1 MQIDGYS
8 LDAQKTKMKAFCDY
22 NEYEIAGEYEDAGKS
37 GKSIEGRVSFNQMME
52 DIKSGKDGVSYV
64 LVFKLSRFG
73 RNAADVLATLQVMQ
87 DFGVNL
93 ICVEDGIDSSK
104 DAGKLMISV
113 LSGVAEIERENIR
126 VQTMEG
132 RMQKARE
139 GKWNGGFAPYGYA
152 LIDGKLV
159 VNEEEAV
166 AIRTIFDQYVNT
178 DLGANGIAKYLEN
191 HGIHKIAR
199 QNGKNP
205 LFDAALIRRI
215 IQNPVYSGKIS
226 YGRRRTEKVHGTRN
240 EYRQVKKDDYLLVD
254 GLHEALVSEEVWEQA
269 QVKVAAQAKKYEKV
283 NRDKREKIHLLS
295 GILKCPVCGAGMYG
309 NKSIKKRK
317 DGSNYKD
324 FYYYGCKHRN
334 MTRGHKCDYKKQ
346 VHEEM
351 LDASVAEVISK
362 LVSNPKFSD
371 LIRNKINM
379 EVDTSA
385 LDQEIENYKIQLRK
399 LYHNKDTILSDM
411 DSLDYEDKHYQR
423 RKTDLENHLYKTY
436 DKIDDAEELLV
447 SAKAKKRS
455 LLADKITGDNIYKA
469 LVFFDKLYA
478 QMNEGYVAKDYYLEF
493 SEDLGKPIKIEEDT
507 TVESDTFEGLADGIR
522 EIERL
527 QDKLIQREK
536 QLAVLEDKIKR
547 ENQDYED
554 KYNNEN
560 VAKLRAFDER
570 DTAKKELQ
578 EILKDYYVDIKSI
591 LSKVHYHEYQY
602 MDKVGKKDL
611 ILMIEKEYELGRL
624 LGKTSKEVSLE
635 LGCYL
640 IGIYDYFQE
649 YSKSF
654 DVMLVMAELSDYWVD
669 LETATL
675 NWANKEHILY
685 KLYNEI
691 ERALVNYR
699 VKNERRKNF
708 EGYLQTIK
716 KIRVY

>member
-1 MQIDGYS
+1 MFRQWKEGCR
-8 LDAQKTKMKAFCDY
+8 KP
-22 NEYEIAGEYEDAGKS
+22 GK
-37 GKSIEGRVSFNQMME
+37 V
-52 DIKSGKDGVSYV
+52 
-64 LVFKLSRFG
+64 
-73 RNAADVLATLQVMQ
+73 
-87 DFGVNL
+87 
-93 ICVEDGIDSSK
+93 
-104 DAGKLMISV
+104 
-113 LSGVAEIERENIR
+113 
-126 VQTMEG
+126 
-132 RMQKARE
+132 
-139 GKWNGGFAPYGYA
+139 
-152 LIDGKLV
+152 
-159 VNEEEAV
+159 
-166 AIRTIFDQYVNT
+166 
-178 DLGANGIAKYLEN
+178 NGIAKYLEN

-226 YGRRRTEKVHGTRN
+226 YGRRRTEKV
-240 EYRQVKKDDYLLVD
+240 
-254 GLHEALVSEEVWEQA
+254 
-269 QVKVAAQAKKYEKV
+269 
-283 NRDKREKIHLLS
+283 HLLS

-478 QMNEGYVAKDYYLEF
+478 QMNEAE
-493 SEDLGKPIKIEEDT
+493 
-507 TVESDTFEGLADGIR
+507 
-522 EIERL
+522 
-527 QDKLIQREK
+527 
-536 QLAVLEDKIKR
+536 KR
-547 ENQDYED
+547 EFLSQLVDNVQICEER
-554 KYNNEN
+554 KEN
-560 VAKLRAFDER
+560 GQWL
-570 DTAKKELQ
+570 
-578 EILKDYYVDIKSI
+578 KSI
-591 LSKVHYHEYQY
+591 EFKLP
-602 MDKVGKKDL
+602 
-611 ILMIEKEYELGRL
+611 IIEKEFTL
-624 LGKTSKEVSLE
+624 SL
-635 LGCYL
+635 
-640 IGIYDYFQE
+640 DNDTQN
-649 YSKSF
+649 
-654 DVMLVMAELSDYWVD
+654 
-669 LETATL
+669 ETVVL
-675 NWANKEHILY
+675 MS
-685 KLYNEI
+685 
-691 ERALVNYR
+691 R
-699 VKNERRKNF
+699 VK
-708 EGYLQTIK
+708 
-716 KIRVY
+716 

>member
-1 MQIDGYS
+1 MRTFVFRQWKEGCR
-8 LDAQKTKMKAFCDY
+8 KP
-22 NEYEIAGEYEDAGKS
+22 GK
-37 GKSIEGRVSFNQMME
+37 V
-52 DIKSGKDGVSYV
+52 
-64 LVFKLSRFG
+64 
-73 RNAADVLATLQVMQ
+73 
-87 DFGVNL
+87 
-93 ICVEDGIDSSK
+93 
-104 DAGKLMISV
+104 
-113 LSGVAEIERENIR
+113 
-126 VQTMEG
+126 
-132 RMQKARE
+132 
-139 GKWNGGFAPYGYA
+139 
-152 LIDGKLV
+152 
-159 VNEEEAV
+159 
-166 AIRTIFDQYVNT
+166 
-178 DLGANGIAKYLEN
+178 NGIAKYLEN

-226 YGRRRTEKVHGTRN
+226 DGRRRTEKVHGTRN

-447 SAKAKKRS
+447 YAKVKKRS

-478 QMNEGYVAKDYYLEF
+478 QMNEAE
-493 SEDLGKPIKIEEDT
+493 
-507 TVESDTFEGLADGIR
+507 
-522 EIERL
+522 
-527 QDKLIQREK
+527 
-536 QLAVLEDKIKR
+536 KR
-547 ENQDYED
+547 EFLSQLVDNVQIYEGR
-554 KYNNEN
+554 KEN
-560 VAKLRAFDER
+560 GQWL
-570 DTAKKELQ
+570 
-578 EILKDYYVDIKSI
+578 KSI
-591 LSKVHYHEYQY
+591 EFKLP
-602 MDKVGKKDL
+602 
-611 ILMIEKEYELGRL
+611 IIEKEFTLSLDNDTQNETVVL
-624 LGKTSKEVSLE
+624 LSKEMVDSRKVKVDFSLE
-635 LGCYL
+635 NMDLSEFKGKATYEQIKAYVLEQTGLKVSSLYIAQIKKKCGL
-640 IGIYDYFQE
+640 DVGENFNL
-649 YSKSF
+649 SKSEN
-654 DVMLVMAELSDYWVD
+654 ARQPQCTPE
-669 LETATL
+669 
-675 NWANKEHILY
+675 KEEAIMQAFKHFGMI
-685 KLYNEI
+685 
-691 ERALVNYR
+691 
-699 VKNERRKNF
+699 
-708 EGYLQTIK
+708 
-716 KIRVY
+716 